1 MRQATIDLENIPT
14 PYMIVDNLQARLF
27 GAGSPLV
34 QDAPRRYTQ
43 LILRGLAGVVD
54 DDDRYTL
61 RFTRDFTLRD
71 DLHPRNYTTDL
82 TADFDRINTEP
93 LDLKSHHTEWTL
105 IREKQPFN
113 IPEALWDKITESI
126 IASSLT
132 DSTSRV
138 PSLSREL
145 YDVTYDTNT
154 RYGLGA
160 GQAFVDGALALATI
174 LDDLQDPN
182 NDFSPIDINTFFAT
196 HDFET
201 DDGITEAMEDIYNT
215 FNFEATNRIFFKVLH
230 DALTTQPEF
239 ADLFKT
245 SWVSLQGTQIFLT
258 EELFTG

>member
-1 MRQATIDLENIPT
+1 
-14 PYMIVDNLQARLF
+14 MIVDNLQARLF